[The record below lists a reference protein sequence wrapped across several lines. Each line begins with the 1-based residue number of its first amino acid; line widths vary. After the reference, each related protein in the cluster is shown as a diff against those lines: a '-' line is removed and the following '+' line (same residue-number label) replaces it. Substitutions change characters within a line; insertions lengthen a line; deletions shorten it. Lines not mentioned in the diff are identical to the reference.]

1 MTFFDLELLIRVIA
15 SFIGSCSFAVV
26 FNINKRHLLYVGILG
41 AINYFA
47 YDAILYLTLNV
58 FISSFVAT
66 TAVTVCAEMLARKK
80 RAPTIVYLV
89 TGLIPIVPGSDAYGC
104 MKHLLESNMAGAMS
118 KLVSTVQIAL
128 GIAGGIVVVSII
140 FGIMNDHIAKKK
152 QKQNIEKTTN

>member
-1 MTFFDLELLIRVIA
+1 MTFFDLELLIRVVA

-47 YDAILYLTLNV
+47 YDAVLYLTYNV
-58 FISSFVAT
+58 FVSALAAT
-66 TAVTVCAEMLARKK
+66 TAVTVCAELLARRK

-89 TGLIPIVPGSDAYGC
+89 TGLIPIVPGSNAYGC
-104 MKHLLESNMAGAMS
+104 MRCLIESDMAGA
-118 KLVSTVQIAL
+118 VSELSATIQIAL

-140 FGIMNDHIAKKK
+140 FGIINDRIAKKR
-152 QKQNIEKTTN
+152 QKQATT